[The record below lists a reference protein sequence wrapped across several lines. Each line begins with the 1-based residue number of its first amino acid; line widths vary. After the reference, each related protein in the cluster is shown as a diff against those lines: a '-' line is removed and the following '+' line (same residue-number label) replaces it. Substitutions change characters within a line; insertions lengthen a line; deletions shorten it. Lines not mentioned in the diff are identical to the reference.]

1 MLRVAVVRFP
11 GSNCDWDALH
21 AARRAGADSYFVWHR
36 DTGLQQADVVI
47 LPGGFSYGDYLRA
60 GAIARFSPVM
70 QAVQRHAADAGAVL
84 GICNGLQ
91 ILCEAGLLPGALMRN
106 DRLTFVS
113 RPVWIRVERSETV
126 CTNAYPRGTE
136 LRIPVAHGDGRYV
149 ADAHT
154 LRMLEA
160 EGRVVLRYV
169 RGENPNGSVA
179 DIAGVCNPAGTVVG
193 FMPHPERAS
202 EAVTGS
208 DVGAGFFRSL
218 VAWAPAGA
226 DRVNP

>member
-1 MLRVAVVRFP
+1 MQAGTPR
-11 GSNCDWDALH
+11 GG
-21 AARRAGADSYFVWHR
+21 RRAD
-36 DTGLQQADVVI
+36 
-47 LPGGFSYGDYLRA
+47 
-60 GAIARFSPVM
+60 
-70 QAVQRHAADAGAVL
+70 L
-84 GICNGLQ
+84 GICRIPG
-91 ILCEAGLLPGALMRN
+91 LCEAGNARRAHAERP
-106 DRLTFVS
+106 LTFVS

-149 ADAHT
+149 ADADT

-160 EGRVVLRYV
+160 EGRVVLSYV

-218 VAWAPAGA
+218 VEWACRPG
-226 DRVNP
+226 RVNP